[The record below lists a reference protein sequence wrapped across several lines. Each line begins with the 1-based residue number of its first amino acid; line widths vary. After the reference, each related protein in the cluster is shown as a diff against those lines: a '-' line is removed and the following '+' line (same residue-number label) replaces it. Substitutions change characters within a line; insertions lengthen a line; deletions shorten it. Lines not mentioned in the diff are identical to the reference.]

1 MRRGQPGPGWPQRRV
16 MRACG
21 LTVLGVAVYT
31 LAVTPGTIAGAV
43 GQAGARP
50 DGLVQVDVFVAGE
63 GGYHTHR
70 IPSVIATSGGA
81 LLAFAEGR
89 RDGGGDTGD
98 IDLLLKRSED
108 GGATWSALAVIGDNG
123 PHTFGNPCPV
133 VDRTTGTIWLLTTH
147 NRGEDREREIIAGTS
162 RGSRTVWSMHSTD
175 EGRTWSVPVEI
186 TARAKR
192 PDWTWYATGPG
203 VGIQTRSG
211 RLVIPANHAVAGTGV
226 HRSHLLLSD
235 DHGATWR
242 IGAVS
247 VEGTNESQVVE
258 LADGTLM
265 LNMRNHPSRPENYR
279 VVAISRDEGET
290 LDTPYHDRAL
300 PEPPAQASL
309 LRFTTAAAHDRDRLL
324 FTNPSGKGRTRM
336 TVRMSEDEGRSWPV
350 LRVLHEG
357 PAAYS
362 TLVVLEDGTAGVL
375 YERGERSPYER
386 LTFARFTLAW
396 LTQGTTLP
404 GAPRRTEQAWRP

>member
-1 MRRGQPGPGWPQRRV
+1 

-21 LTVLGVAVYT
+21 LTVLGAAVYA
-31 LAVTPGTIAGAV
+31 LAVTPGAIAGAP
-43 GQAGARP
+43 GQAGARQTDAGPADERQAHARP
-50 DGLVQVDVFVAGE
+50 DDLVQVDVFVAGE

-70 IPSVIATSGGA
+70 IPSVIATPGGA

-108 GGATWSALAVIGDNG
+108 GGATWSALAVIGDTG

-133 VDRTTGTIWLLTTH
+133 VDRSTGTIWLLTTH

-175 EGRTWSVPVEI
+175 EGRTWSAPVEI

-226 HRSHLLLSD
+226 HRSHLLVSD

-265 LNMRNHPSRPENYR
+265 LNMRNYHDYSKKVYDSKRERQVSFSDDGGMTWTAPRPDPALIEPICQGAIQRYR
-279 VVAISRDEGET
+279 WAGKEGGSVILFSNPANRSARVNLTLRASFDEGQT
-290 LDTPYHDRAL
+290 WPVSQVIH
-300 PEPPAQASL
+300 PG
-309 LRFTTAAAHDRDRLL
+309 
-324 FTNPSGKGRTRM
+324 PSGYSDLAVLANGEIGCLFEAGDQHSFEQIRF
-336 TVRMSEDEGRSWPV
+336 VR
-350 LRVLHEG
+350 L
-357 PAAYS
+357 PAS
-362 TLVVLEDGTAGVL
+362 IQNE
-375 YERGERSPYER
+375 P
-386 LTFARFTLAW
+386 
-396 LTQGTTLP
+396 
-404 GAPRRTEQAWRP
+404 